1 MNRTIFD
8 KIGLPKPLAWAY
20 LGILIFMMGDGIE
33 QGWLS
38 PYLIGRSL
46 SLEQSAG
53 LFTMYGVTI
62 AISAWFS
69 GVLAEAYG
77 VKRTMFAGLVLYLL
91 GTCGFVGLSLPG
103 LHYPLMLAT
112 YALRGF
118 GYPLFAYSFLV
129 WIAYAAP
136 KDGLGK
142 AVGWFWF
149 VFTGGLNVLGAYYSS
164 WAIERIG
171 NINTLWTSVFWALL
185 GAFFALVMNKSQKR
199 LAVAGGTREKMRE
212 LLKGITIMKQEPKVL
227 LGGIVR
233 VINTT
238 AQFAFPV
245 FLPMYMADYGFTT
258 TEWLRIWGTI
268 FTANIVF
275 NLIFGFVGD
284 KVGWRNTIIW
294 FGGVGCG
301 LYGMIGF
308 AILTVFIAGLMVG
321 RTPEF
326 LGKKIE
332 PTEMR
337 WAVVLCLATPFAI
350 LVSSTIACM
359 VPGLVDQLNNGGAHG
374 FSEVLY
380 TLTSA
385 GGNNGSS
392 FAGMNCNIPWIN
404 VLLGIEMLFARFL
417 PIAGTLAIA
426 GSLAGKGKVAE
437 GAGTLSTTNA
447 MFVFLL
453 VFVVLLIGALS
464 FFPALAL
471 GPVAEFFQMVA

>member
-38 PYLIGRSL
+38 PYLIGRGL

-136 KDGLGK
+136 KNGLGK

-301 LYGMIGF
+301 ITTLLFYYSPQFSAGNFWVVMAAGVLWGALLAGYVPLSALMPSLVKKGQGGSRFRAEPRCGASGF
-308 AILTVFIAGLMVG
+308 RRPRHRRGVLPAGRRRGRRMDFGRALLLRGFPDEIHNPARECEDRVTVCGGYIWAAAGGAGLAGIAPQPQAGVCAVPPRISRG
-321 RTPEF
+321 R
-326 LGKKIE
+326 
-332 PTEMR
+332 
-337 WAVVLCLATPFAI
+337 
-350 LVSSTIACM
+350 SSSR
-359 VPGLVDQLNNGGAHG
+359 PDGAPARCAG
-374 FSEVLY
+374 YARGIRSE
-380 TLTSA
+380 
-385 GGNNGSS
+385 
-392 FAGMNCNIPWIN
+392 
-404 VLLGIEMLFARFL
+404 
-417 PIAGTLAIA
+417 
-426 GSLAGKGKVAE
+426 
-437 GAGTLSTTNA
+437 
-447 MFVFLL
+447 
-453 VFVVLLIGALS
+453 
-464 FFPALAL
+464 
-471 GPVAEFFQMVA
+471 